1 MTMTSSSGTDRPIVV
16 GVDGSALADAAV
28 LWAGAEAARRGTSL
42 HVVHA
47 FVHLH
52 AVGGYVAVLDTAD
65 PLEIGGEVCERA
77 ARAARE
83 AFPALTVTT
92 EVRVGR
98 AAPEL
103 IKASRDAAMV
113 VLGARGHGRV
123 TGLLVGSVSQQ
134 VAMYARCPVVVVR
147 GTGDRGPV
155 VVGVDGSPA
164 AADALRFAVEYAA
177 ATGVPVRAVRAEY
190 VELPMGAPPG
200 AWYADLVDRSSQA
213 TEAARRAVE
222 DVAADHPGVD
232 IELEVVRRHPEAALV
247 EEAADAGL
255 LVVASRGLGGFTGL
269 MLGSVSQGVLS
280 RAQVTVAVVPG
291 AEGEEHPDD
300 PHVPER
306 P

>member
-1 MTMTSSSGTDRPIVV
+1 MTMTSQSEKNRPIVV
-16 GVDGSALADAAV
+16 GVDGSTLADTAV
-28 LWAGAEAARRGTSL
+28 LWAAAEAQRRGTSL

-77 ARAARE
+77 ARSARE
-83 AFPALTVTT
+83 AFPGLTVTT

-103 IKASRDAAMV
+103 IKASREAATL

-134 VAMYARCPVVVVR
+134 VAMHADCPVVVVR
-147 GTGDRGPV
+147 GSGERGPV
-155 VVGVDGSPA
+155 VVGLDGSPA
-164 AADALRFAVEYAA
+164 AAGALRYAVEHAA
-177 ATGVPVRAVRAEY
+177 ATGAQVRAVRAEY

-200 AWYADLVDRSSQA
+200 DWYADLVDRSAQA

-222 DVAADHPGVD
+222 EVTAEHPAVD
-232 IELEVVRRHPEAALV
+232 IELRVVRQHPEVALL

-255 LVVASRGLGGFTGL
+255 IVVAKRGLGGFTGL

-280 RAQVTVAVVPG
+280 RAKVTVAVVPG
-291 AEGEEHPDD
+291 GDEPEHPDD
-300 PHVPER
+300 PQAG
-306 P
+306 

>member
-1 MTMTSSSGTDRPIVV
+1 MTMTSPSEMNRPIVV
-16 GVDGSALADAAV
+16 GVDGSSLADTAV
-28 LWAGAEAARRGTSL
+28 LWAAAEADRRGTTL

-52 AVGGYVAVLDTAD
+52 AVGGYVAVLDTAN

-77 ARAARE
+77 AGAARE
-83 AFPALTVTT
+83 AFPSLTVTT

-103 IKASRDAAMV
+103 IKASREAAML

-123 TGLLVGSVSQQ
+123 TGLIVGSVSQQ

-147 GTGDRGPV
+147 GPAASGPV

-164 AADALRFAVEYAA
+164 AAEALRFAVAHAA
-177 ATGVPVRAVRAEY
+177 ATGAPVRAVRAEY

-200 AWYADLVDRSSQA
+200 DWYADLVARSEQA
-213 TEAARRAVE
+213 TVAARRAVDE
-222 DVAADHPGVD
+222 VAAEHPGLD
-232 IELEVVRRHPEAALV
+232 IELRVLRRHPEAALV
-247 EEAADAGL
+247 EEAEGASL
-255 LVVASRGLGGFTGL
+255 LVVAKRGLGGFTGL

-280 RAQVTVAVVPG
+280 RAKVSVAVVPG
-291 AEGEEHPDD
+291 GEEPEHPDD
-300 PHVPER
+300 P
-306 P
+306 

>member
-1 MTMTSSSGTDRPIVV
+1 MTSPSEMNRPIVV
-16 GVDGSALADAAV
+16 GVDGSSLADTAV
-28 LWAGAEAARRGTSL
+28 LWAAAEADRRGTTL

-52 AVGGYVAVLDTAD
+52 AVGGYVAVLDTAN

-77 ARAARE
+77 AGAARE
-83 AFPALTVTT
+83 AFPSLTVTT

-103 IKASRDAAMV
+103 IKASREAAML

-123 TGLLVGSVSQQ
+123 TGLIVGSVSQQ

-147 GTGDRGPV
+147 GPAASGPV

-164 AADALRFAVEYAA
+164 AAEALRFAVAHAA
-177 ATGVPVRAVRAEY
+177 ATGAPVRAVRAEY

-200 AWYADLVDRSSQA
+200 DWYADLVARSEQA
-213 TEAARRAVE
+213 TVAARRAVDE
-222 DVAADHPGVD
+222 VAAEHPGLD
-232 IELEVVRRHPEAALV
+232 IELRVLRRHPEAALV
-247 EEAADAGL
+247 EEAEGASL
-255 LVVASRGLGGFTGL
+255 LVVAKRGLGGFTGL

-280 RAQVTVAVVPG
+280 RAKVSVAVVPG
-291 AEGEEHPDD
+291 GEEPEHPDD
-300 PHVPER
+300 P
-306 P
+306 

>member
-1 MTMTSSSGTDRPIVV
+1 MTRSADRNRPVIV

-28 LWAGAEAARRGTSL
+28 LWAAAEAERRGTSL

-77 ARAARE
+77 ARTARE

-103 IKASRDAAMV
+103 IKASREATTL

-123 TGLLVGSVSQQ
+123 TGLIVGSVSQQ
-134 VAMYARCPVVVVR
+134 VAMHAQCPVVVVR
-147 GTGDRGPV
+147 GGAERGRV

-164 AADALRFAVEYAA
+164 AAGALRFAVEHAA
-177 ATGVPVRAVRAEY
+177 ATGAPVRAVRAEY

-200 AWYADLVDRSSQA
+200 DWYSDLVDRSERA

-222 DVAADHPGVD
+222 EVAADHPAVD
-232 IELEVVRRHPEAALV
+232 IELQVVRRHPEAALV
-247 EEAADAGL
+247 EAADGASL
-255 LVVASRGLGGFTGL
+255 LVVAKRGLGGFAGL
-269 MLGSVSQGVLS
+269 MLGSVSQSVLS
-280 RAQVTVAVVPG
+280 RAKVTVAVVPG
-291 AEGEEHPDD
+291 GEEPEHPDD
-300 PHVPER
+300 PQAA
-306 P
+306 